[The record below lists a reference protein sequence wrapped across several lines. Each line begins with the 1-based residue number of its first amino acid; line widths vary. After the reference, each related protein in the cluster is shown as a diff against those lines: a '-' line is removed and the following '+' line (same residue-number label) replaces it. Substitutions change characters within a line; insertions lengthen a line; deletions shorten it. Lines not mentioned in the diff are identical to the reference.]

1 MTYMP
6 RISSVKVIAGYSR
19 LTGRL
24 AVGPLIALYYCL
36 DCKIHFEGMNGMAAV
51 EIANAKYLLSLDLN
65 SKQDTY
71 DFEPL
76 INKIRMS
83 E

>member
-24 AVGPLIALYYCL
+24 EVGPLIALYYCL

-51 EIANAKYLLSLDLN
+51 EIANAN
-65 SKQDTY
+65 SKQDTN